1 MSESAY
7 FLLATELT
15 ITDTGR
21 TPVQVVKLVRRA
33 TGMTLVDTKRLVD
46 HPPFAVRVPIGT
58 EALMTAALQAAGA
71 TVRLPAVPP
80 PDTIGRA
87 RDDYAT
93 DSIELEEFER
103 RVDTILGITRPQG
116 DPCARSSSS
125 PSPAPRS
132 EG

>member
-7 FLLATELT
+7 FLLATEIT
-15 ITDTGR
+15 VTDTGR

-33 TGMTLVDTKRLVD
+33 TGMSLVDTKRLVD

-58 EALMTAALQAAGA
+58 EALMTAALTAAGA
-71 TVRLPAVPP
+71 TVRLPATPV

-93 DSIELEEFER
+93 GRIELDDFEQR
-103 RVDTILGITRPQG
+103 ITTILTGGST
-116 DPCARSSSS
+116 
-125 PSPAPRS
+125 
-132 EG
+132 